1 MQDRQKHGQAKQAVV
16 AAAAALG
23 IIAGFGV
30 GYLLAIP
37 LAEYHLARYLSR
49 VAMQDAA
56 SMKEARD
63 LLAILQHSSYPPCS
77 DAELGHFREL
87 VFRSEYLK
95 DAGRIHGGR
104 IECSATVGRPLH
116 PIGQFTAA
124 GLAPDGTVAY
134 TNLVPIRDESLKRAG
149 LQLGSAFIVFGS
161 HLPEVAGSLPIHVA
175 VRSSAG
181 STSGSANGTSTPKPV
196 VQGPAGEVSDGVLRK
211 GDMLVATHCSSVLLT
226 CVTASVTT
234 DEARQGE
241 MVAVACTSASGC
253 IAGAFIGAVLFAF
266 RRRHISMEQQLRRA
280 VAEEKLQVVYQ
291 PIVDLVNG
299 KIVGAEALSR
309 WKDRDGTQVSPDKFI
324 KVAEEN
330 GFIGPLTSLVFRR
343 ALSQLHEV
351 LTKIPDFKLDINVT
365 AADLADPTFLP
376 MLDEAMKQS
385 DVRPSSVVIEV
396 TESSTANQEVA
407 MEAIRLLRRRGHGIY
422 IDDFGTGYSSLSYL
436 TYLSVDRIKID
447 KAFTRAIG
455 TQSPTMAILPP
466 IMAMA
471 RSLNLGVVVE
481 GVETEQQALYFTVND
496 TTIQGQGYLYGEPL
510 AAEQFL
516 ELMEPK
522 LRRAAIEGERQF
534 AHAAL
539 GATSVA

>member
-1 MQDRQKHGQAKQAVV
+1 MQDRQQHGQAKQAVI
-16 AAAAALG
+16 AAGAALG
-23 IIAGFGV
+23 MIAGFGL
-30 GYLLAIP
+30 GTLLTIP
-37 LAEYHLARYLSR
+37 LAEFHLTRYLSR
-49 VAMQDAA
+49 VAVQEAA
-56 SMKEARD
+56 SVKEAHD
-63 LLAILQHSSYPPCS
+63 LLATLQHSSYPTCS
-77 DAELGHFREL
+77 DAELAHFREL
-87 VFRSEYLK
+87 VFRSTYLK

-104 IECSATVGRPLH
+104 IECSATAGRPLH

-124 GLAPDGTVAY
+124 GPAPDGTLAY
-134 TNLVPIRDESLKRAG
+134 SNLVPIHDETLKRAG
-149 LQLGSAFIVFGS
+149 LQLGSTFIVFGA
-161 HLPEVAGSLPIHVA
+161 HMPEIAGVLPIHVA
-175 VRSSAG
+175 VSPNAG
-181 STSGSANGTSTPKPV
+181 ITSTGSASGPST
-196 VQGPAGEVSDGVLRK
+196 GATSDGVQRK
-211 GDMLVATHCSSVLLT
+211 GDALVATHCSSTLLT
-226 CVTASVTT
+226 CVTASVSA

-241 MVAVACTSASGC
+241 MAAVACTSFSGC
-253 IAGAFIGAVLFAF
+253 IAGAFIGFALYAF

-299 KIVGAEALSR
+299 KIVGAEALAR
-309 WKDRDGTQVSPDKFI
+309 WKDRNGTQVSPDKFI

-376 MLDEAMKQS
+376 MLEEAMKQS
-385 DVRPSSVVIEV
+385 DVQPSSVVIEV

-455 TQSPTMAILPP
+455 THSPTLAILPP

-510 AAEQFL
+510 PAEQFL

-522 LRRAAIEGERQF
+522 LRRATIEGERQL

-539 GATSVA
+539 GAASVA

>member
-16 AAAAALG
+16 AATAALG
-23 IIAGFGV
+23 MIAGFALGS
-30 GYLLAIP
+30 LLTIP
-37 LAEYHLARYLSR
+37 LAEFHLTRYLSR
-49 VAMQDAA
+49 VAVQEAA
-56 SMKEARD
+56 SVKEAHD
-63 LLAILQHSSYPPCS
+63 LLAVLQHSSYPTCS
-77 DAELGHFREL
+77 DAELSHFREL
-87 VFRSEYLK
+87 VFRSTYLK
-95 DAGRIHGGR
+95 DAGRIHDGR
-104 IECSATVGRPLH
+104 IECSATAGRPQH
-116 PIGQFTAA
+116 PSRQFTAA
-124 GLAPDGTVAY
+124 GASPDGTVAY
-134 TNLVPIRDESLKRAG
+134 TNLVPIHDESLKRAG
-149 LQLGSAFIVFGS
+149 LQLGSAFVVFGS
-161 HLPEVAGSLPIHVA
+161 HMPEIAGPLPIHIA
-175 VRSSAG
+175 VSPDAG
-181 STSGSANGTSTPKPV
+181 STAGSANTTST
-196 VQGPAGEVSDGVLRK
+196 AASARSVSDALLRK
-211 GDMLVATHCSSVLLT
+211 ADKLVATHCSSDLLT
-226 CVTASVTT
+226 CVTASVSV

-241 MVAVACTSASGC
+241 MAAVACTSFSGC
-253 IAGAFIGAVLFAF
+253 IAGAFIGAALFAF
-266 RRRHISMEQQLRRA
+266 RRRHISMERQLRRA

-299 KIVGAEALSR
+299 KIVGAEALAR

-343 ALSQLHEV
+343 ALSQLREV

-365 AADLADPTFLP
+365 AADLADPAFLP

-385 DVRPSSVVIEV
+385 NVQPSSVVIEV

-447 KAFTRAIG
+447 KSFTRAIG
-455 TQSPTMAILPP
+455 TQSPTLAILPP

-496 TTIQGQGYLYGEPL
+496 LTVQGQGYLYGEPL
-510 AAEQFL
+510 PADQFL
-516 ELMEPK
+516 ELMAPK
-522 LRRAAIEGERQF
+522 LNRAVIEGERQF

-539 GATSVA
+539 GAASAA

>member
-16 AAAAALG
+16 AATAALG
-23 IIAGFGV
+23 MVAGFALGS
-30 GYLLAIP
+30 LLTIP
-37 LAEYHLARYLSR
+37 LAEFQLKRYLSR
-49 VAMQDAA
+49 VAAQEAA
-56 SMKEARD
+56 SVKEAHD
-63 LLAILQHSSYPPCS
+63 VLAVLQHSSYPACS
-77 DAELGHFREL
+77 DAELGRFREL

-95 DAGRIHGGR
+95 DAGRIHGAR
-104 IECSATVGRPLH
+104 IDCSATAGRPVH
-116 PIGQFTAA
+116 PIGQFAAA
-124 GLAPDGTVAY
+124 GTAPDGTVAY

-149 LQLGSAFIVFGS
+149 LQLGSTFVVFGS
-161 HLPEVAGSLPIHVA
+161 HMPEIAGPLPIHLA
-175 VRSSAG
+175 VNSNAESASG
-181 STSGSANGTSTPKPV
+181 SGLGTPASTS
-196 VQGPAGEVSDGVLRK
+196 AGEVSGDVLRK
-211 GDMLVATHCSSVLLT
+211 GDTLVATHCSSALLT
-226 CVTASVTT
+226 CVTASVSV

-241 MVAVACTSASGC
+241 FAAVAGTSLSGC
-253 IAGAFIGAVLFAF
+253 VAGAFIGAVLFAF

-299 KIVGAEALSR
+299 RIVGAEALAR

-324 KVAEEN
+324 KVAEES
-330 GFIGPLTSLVFRR
+330 GFIGSLTSLVFRR
-343 ALSQLHEV
+343 ALNQLREV

-365 AADLADPTFLP
+365 AADLADPAFLP
-376 MLDEAMKQS
+376 MLDEAIKQANVQPGS
-385 DVRPSSVVIEV
+385 IVIEV
-396 TESSTANQEVA
+396 TESSTADREVA
-407 MEAIRLLRRRGHGIY
+407 MESIRLLRRRGHSIY

-455 TQSPTMAILPP
+455 TQSPTLAILPP

-496 TTIQGQGYLYGEPL
+496 LTVQGQGYLYGEPL
-510 AAEQFL
+510 PADQFL
-516 ELMEPK
+516 ELMAPK
-522 LRRAAIEGERQF
+522 LNRAAIEGERKF

-539 GATSVA
+539 GAASAA